1 MEIGFDPAKRTWT
14 LDQRGLDMAKAGA
27 IFADFHLSREDDREE
42 YGEIRVVTLGR
53 LTKFVV
59 ICVWTERA
67 GERRFISL
75 RKAEPDEREIYL
87 ANCPA

>member
-1 MEIGFDPAKRTWT
+1 MEIEFDPDKRAWT
-14 LDQRGLDMAKAGA
+14 LDQRGLDLAKAGA

-53 LTKFVV
+53 MGKFVV

-67 GERRFISL
+67 GGRRIISL

-87 ANCPA
+87 ANCSA